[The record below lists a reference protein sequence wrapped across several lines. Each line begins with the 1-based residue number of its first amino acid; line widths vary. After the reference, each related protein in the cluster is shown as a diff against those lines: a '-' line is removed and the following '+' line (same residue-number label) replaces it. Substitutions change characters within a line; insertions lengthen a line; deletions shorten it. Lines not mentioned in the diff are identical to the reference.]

1 MLHQLSQNRYQL
13 SNHNT
18 ENQLNHHIG
27 MCSNSTNDYGGAS
40 FCTSG
45 WANWRAHNFNNLGG
59 VYEGRVVQYWVK

>member
-1 MLHQLSQNRYQL
+1 
-13 SNHNT
+13 
-18 ENQLNHHIG
+18 